1 MLFRFGLPASKL
13 SEGIDMET
21 DRMKPNLTVV
31 ITGAS
36 AGLGRAIAHEFGKTG
51 ARVGLISRDL
61 SALEATAGE
70 VERLGGTAATYA
82 ADVSDD
88 QAVEAA
94 AASFEASL
102 GPIDVWINNA
112 MVSVFS
118 PIREMEAAEFR
129 RVTEVN
135 YLGYVH
141 GTLAAL
147 RRMLPRNRGRVIQV
161 GSALAV
167 RSIPLQ
173 SAYCATKHAIV
184 GFTDSL
190 RCELIHDKSKVK
202 AVVVHMP
209 AMNTPQFT
217 WVKSRL
223 PNLPQPV
230 PPIYE
235 PEVGARVIL
244 HAALAPSPRREYW
257 VGGSTVK
264 AIMGQKFFPGLLDLY
279 LGKTGYK
286 AQQRDEPDSPERPN
300 NVWHPVPT
308 TLGAHGPFDMKS
320 RPFSLEAQV
329 SKHRGWFVFG
339 CGLLGAALCARKFL
353 TRQAI
358 RGFPLNR
365 V

>member
-1 MLFRFGLPASKL
+1 M
-13 SEGIDMET
+13 
-21 DRMKPNLTVV
+21 TVV

-51 ARVGLISRDL
+51 AQVGLISRDL
-61 SALEATAGE
+61 AALDITAGE

-82 ADVSDD
+82 GDVSDD

-94 AASFEASL
+94 AASFEERL

-118 PIREMEAAEFR
+118 PIKEMEAAEFR

-135 YLGYVH
+135 YLGYVY

-147 RRMLPRNRGRVIQV
+147 RRMLPRNRGRIIQI

-173 SAYCATKHAIV
+173 SGYCASKHAIV

-190 RCELIHDKSKVK
+190 RCELYHDKSAVK
-202 AVVVHMP
+202 AIVVQMP

-235 PEVGARVIL
+235 PEVGARVVL
-244 HAALAPSPRREYW
+244 HAAMAPSPRREYW

-264 AIMGQKFFPGLLDLY
+264 AIVGQKLIPGLLDLY

-286 AQQRDEPDSPERPN
+286 AQQRDEPDSPDRQN
-300 NVWHPVPT
+300 NVWQPVAT
-308 TLGAHGPFDMKS
+308 SLGAHGPFDGKS
-320 RPFSLEAQV
+320 RSFSLEAEV
-329 SKHRGWFVFG
+329 SKHRGWFLFG
-339 CGLLGAALCARKFL
+339 CGLLGAALWARKVSD
-353 TRQAI
+353 R
-358 RGFPLNR
+358 
-365 V
+365 

>member
-1 MLFRFGLPASKL
+1 
-13 SEGIDMET
+13 
-21 DRMKPNLTVV
+21 MKPTATVV

-36 AGLGRAIAHEFGKTG
+36 AGLGRAIAQEFSKTG
-51 ARVGLISRDL
+51 ARVGLISRDHT
-61 SALEATAGE
+61 ALEATKAE
-70 VERLGGTAATYA
+70 VEQLGGKAATYA

-88 QAVEAA
+88 RAVEAA
-94 AASFEASL
+94 AVYFEEQL
-102 GPIDVWINNA
+102 GPIDVWVNNA

-118 PIREMEAAEFR
+118 PIKEMEAAEYR

-147 RRMLPRNRGRVIQV
+147 RRMLPRDRGRIIQI
-161 GSALAV
+161 GSALAF

-190 RCELIHDKSKVK
+190 RCELLHDRSQVK

-230 PPIYE
+230 PPIYM
-235 PEVGARVIL
+235 PEVGARVVL
-244 HAALAPSPRREYW
+244 HAALTDSPRREYW

-264 AIMGQKFFPGLLDLY
+264 AIVGQKFIPGWLDRY
-279 LGKTGYK
+279 LGRTGYK
-286 AQQRDEPDSPERPN
+286 AQQRDVPDSPDRPD
-300 NVWHPVPT
+300 NVYQPVST
-308 TLGAHGPFDMKS
+308 RLGAHGPFDQKS
-320 RPFSLEAQV
+320 RPFSLEAEV
-329 SKHRGWFVFG
+329 SKHRGWFLFG
-339 CGLLGAALCARKFL
+339 CGLIGAALWTRKMMAR
-353 TRQAI
+353 
-358 RGFPLNR
+358 
-365 V
+365 

>member
-1 MLFRFGLPASKL
+1 MNTGH
-13 SEGIDMET
+13 
-21 DRMKPNLTVV
+21 LTVV
-31 ITGAS
+31 VTGAS
-36 AGLGRAIAHEFGKTG
+36 AGLGRAIAVEFGKAG
-51 ARVGLISRDL
+51 ARVGIISRDRA
-61 SALEATAGE
+61 ALDAAAVE
-70 VERLGGTAATYA
+70 VEEAGGVAATYG

-88 QAVEAA
+88 QAIEAA
-94 AASFEASL
+94 AAYFEDHL
-102 GPIDVWINNA
+102 GPMDVWVNNA

-118 PIREMEAAEFR
+118 PVKEMEAAEYR

-147 RRMLPRNRGRVIQV
+147 RRMLPRNHGRIIQV
-161 GSALAV
+161 GSALAF

-173 SAYCATKHAIV
+173 SAYCGAKHAIV

-190 RCELIHDKSKVK
+190 RCELIHDRSRVH
-202 AVVVHMP
+202 VTVVHMP

-235 PEVGARVIL
+235 PEVGARAVV
-244 HAALAPSPRREYW
+244 HAALTSSPRREYW

-264 AIMGQKFFPGLLDLY
+264 AIVGQKLFPGLLDWY

-286 AQQRDEPDSPERPN
+286 AQQRDVPDSPGRAN
-300 NVWHPVPT
+300 NVYQPVPT
-308 TLGAHGPFDMKS
+308 FLGSHGPFDRES
-320 RPFSLEAQV
+320 RPFSLEAEV
-329 SKHRGWFVFG
+329 SKHRGWFLFG
-339 CGLLGAALCARKFL
+339 CGIIGAALCARKFL
-353 TRQAI
+353 PR
-358 RGFPLNR
+358 
-365 V
+365 

>member
-1 MLFRFGLPASKL
+1 MQ
-13 SEGIDMET
+13 
-21 DRMKPNLTVV
+21 PNFTVV

-36 AGLGRAIAHEFGKTG
+36 AGLGRAIAHEFGKAG
-51 ARVGLISRDL
+51 ARVGLIARDL
-61 SALEATAGE
+61 SALEATAVE
-70 VERLGGTAATYA
+70 VEHLGGTSATYA

-88 QAVEAA
+88 RAIEAA
-94 AASFEASL
+94 AASFEERL
-102 GPIDVWINNA
+102 GPIDVWVNNA

-118 PIREMEAAEFR
+118 PVKEMEAAEFR

-147 RRMLPRNRGRVIQV
+147 RRMLPRNRGRIIQV

-173 SAYCATKHAIV
+173 AAYCASKHAIA

-190 RCELIHDKSKVK
+190 RCELIHDKSRVK
-202 AVVVHMP
+202 AIVVHMP

-230 PPIYE
+230 PPIYQ

-244 HAALAPSPRREYW
+244 HAALTSSPRREYW

-264 AIMGQKFFPGLLDLY
+264 AIIGQKLFPGLLDIY

-286 AQQRDEPDSPERPN
+286 SQQREERDPPDRPN
-300 NVWHPVPT
+300 NVWHPVTT
-308 TLGAHGPFDMKS
+308 TLAAHGPFDMKS
-320 RPFSLEAQV
+320 RPFSLEAQI
-329 SKHRGWFVFG
+329 SKHRGWFVLG
-339 CGLLGAALCARKFL
+339 CGLVGAALCARKFL
-353 TRQAI
+353 TR
-358 RGFPLNR
+358 
-365 V
+365 

>member
-1 MLFRFGLPASKL
+1 MTWRKVRIQSNFTA
-13 SEGIDMET
+13 
-21 DRMKPNLTVV
+21 V

-36 AGLGRAIAHEFGKTG
+36 AGLGRAIAHEFGKAG
-51 ARVGLISRDL
+51 AKVGLISRDL
-61 SALEATAGE
+61 SALEATAEE

-94 AASFEASL
+94 AASFEERL

-118 PIREMEAAEFR
+118 PIKEMDAAEFR

-147 RRMLPRNRGRVIQV
+147 RRMLPRNRGRIIQV

-173 SAYCATKHAIV
+173 AAYCASKHAIV

-202 AVVVHMP
+202 AIVVHMP

-244 HAALAPSPRREYW
+244 HAALASSPRREYW

-264 AIMGQKFFPGLLDLY
+264 AIVGQKFFPGLLDLY

-286 AQQRDEPDSPERPN
+286 AQQREEPDSPDRPN

-308 TLGAHGPFDMKS
+308 AFGAHGPFDTKS

-339 CGLLGAALCARKFL
+339 CGLLGAVLCARKLL
-353 TRQAI
+353 TR
-358 RGFPLNR
+358 
-365 V
+365 

>member
-1 MLFRFGLPASKL
+1 MHASKPMSGFDL
-13 SEGIDMET
+13 EGIAMRE
-21 DRMKPNLTVV
+21 RCNVV

-36 AGLGRAIAHEFGKTG
+36 AGLGRAIAYEFGETG

-61 SALEATAGE
+61 PALEATAAE
-70 VERLGGTAATYA
+70 VEKLGGVAATYA

-88 QAVEAA
+88 QAIEAA
-94 AASFEASL
+94 AASFEERL
-102 GPIDVWINNA
+102 GPIDVWVNNA

-147 RRMLPRNRGRVIQV
+147 RRMLLRNRGRIIQV

-173 SAYCATKHAIV
+173 AAYCATKHAIV

-190 RCELIHDKSKVK
+190 RCELYHDKSAVK
-202 AVVVHMP
+202 AIVVHMP

-235 PEVGARVIL
+235 PGVGAKVIV
-244 HAALAPSPRREYW
+244 HAAFTSSPRREYW

-264 AIMGQKFFPGLLDLY
+264 AIVGQKFFPGLLDVY

-286 AQQRDEPDSPERPN
+286 AQQREESDSPDRPN
-300 NVWHPVPT
+300 NVWHPVST
-308 TLGAHGPFDMKS
+308 TLGVHGPFDGKS
-320 RPFSLEAQV
+320 RKFSLEAEV

-339 CGLLGAALCARKFL
+339 CGLLGAALCARKLL
-353 TRQAI
+353 TR
-358 RGFPLNR
+358 
-365 V
+365 

>member
-1 MLFRFGLPASKL
+1 MRK
-13 SEGIDMET
+13 T
-21 DRMKPNLTVV
+21 PNVV

-36 AGLGRAIAHEFGKTG
+36 AGLGRAMACAFGKAG
-51 ARVGLISRDL
+51 AHVGLISRDL
-61 SALEATAGE
+61 EALKATASE
-70 VERLGGTAATYA
+70 VERLGATVAIYA
-82 ADVSDD
+82 ADVSND

-94 AASFEASL
+94 AAYFEEHL
-102 GPIDVWINNA
+102 GSIDVWINNA

-118 PIREMEAAEFR
+118 PVKEMEAADYR

-135 YLGYVH
+135 YLGYVF
-141 GTLAAL
+141 GTLSAL
-147 RRMLPRNRGRVIQV
+147 RRMLPRNRGRIIQV

-190 RCELIHDKSKVK
+190 RCELHHDRSKVK

-223 PNLPQPV
+223 LNLPQPV

-235 PEVGARVIL
+235 PEVSAKVVVE
-244 HAALAPSPRREYW
+244 AALTSSPRREYW

-264 AIMGQKFFPGLLDLY
+264 AIVGQKFFPGLLDIY
-279 LGKTGYK
+279 LGRTGYK
-286 AQQRDEPDSPERPN
+286 AQQRQKADSPDRPN

-308 TLGAHGPFDMKS
+308 TLGAHGPFDRRS
-320 RPFSLEAQV
+320 RNFSLEAEV
-329 SKHRGWFVFG
+329 SKHRSWLMLG
-339 CGLLGAALCARKFL
+339 CGLLGAALCAKKL
-353 TRQAI
+353 IAH
-358 RGFPLNR
+358 
-365 V
+365 

>member
-1 MLFRFGLPASKL
+1 
-13 SEGIDMET
+13 MET
-21 DRMKPNLTVV
+21 GRMQPNFTVV

-36 AGLGRAIAHEFGKTG
+36 AGLGRAIAHEFGKRR
-51 ARVGLISRDL
+51 ASLGLISRDL
-61 SALEATAGE
+61 QALEATARE

-82 ADVSDD
+82 ADVSDHP
-88 QAVEAA
+88 AVEAA
-94 AASFEASL
+94 AASFEERL
-102 GPIDVWINNA
+102 GPIDIWINNA

-118 PIREMEAAEFR
+118 PIKEMEATEFR

-147 RRMLPRNRGRVIQV
+147 RRMLPRNRGRIIQV

-173 SAYCATKHAIV
+173 AAYCASKHAIV

-190 RCELIHDKSKVK
+190 RCELIHDKSAVK
-202 AVVVHMP
+202 AIVIHMP

-235 PEVGARVIL
+235 PEVGARMVL
-244 HAALAPSPRREYW
+244 HAAFASSPRREYW

-279 LGKTGYK
+279 LGKKGYK
-286 AQQRDEPDSPERPN
+286 AQQRDEPDSPDRPN
-300 NVWHPVPT
+300 NVWQPVST
-308 TLGAHGPFDMKS
+308 SLGTYGPFDKES
-320 RPFSLEAQV
+320 RTFSLEAQV
-329 SKHRGWFVFG
+329 SRHRGWFVFG
-339 CGLLGAALCARKFL
+339 CGLLGAVLCARKYL
-353 TRQAI
+353 RH
-358 RGFPLNR
+358 
-365 V
+365 

>member
-1 MLFRFGLPASKL
+1 
-13 SEGIDMET
+13 
-21 DRMKPNLTVV
+21 MKANIKQALTVV

-36 AGLGRAIAHEFGKTG
+36 AGLGRAIAQEFGKTG
-51 ARVGLISRDL
+51 ARVGLISRDQA
-61 SALEATAGE
+61 ALDAAAAE
-70 VERLGGTAATYA
+70 VEQIGGRVATYA

-88 QAVEAA
+88 QAVEGAA
-94 AASFEASL
+94 AHFEEHL
-102 GPIDVWINNA
+102 GPIDVWVNNA

-118 PIREMEAAEFR
+118 PIKEMEAAEFR

-141 GTLAAL
+141 GTLTAL
-147 RRMLPRNRGRVIQV
+147 RRMLPRNRGRIIQI

-190 RCELIHDKSKVK
+190 RCELVHDRSRVK
-202 AVVVHMP
+202 AIVVHMP

-235 PEVGARVIL
+235 PEVGARVVL
-244 HAALAPSPRREYW
+244 HAALTNSPRREYW

-264 AIMGQKFFPGLLDLY
+264 AILGQKLIPGVLDIY

-286 AQQRDEPDSPERPN
+286 AQQREIPDSPDRPD
-300 NVWHPVPT
+300 NVYQPVST
-308 TLGAHGPFDMKS
+308 SFGAHGPFDTKS
-320 RPFSLEAQV
+320 RPFSLEAEV
-329 SKHRGWFVFG
+329 SIHRGWFVFG
-339 CGLLGAALCARKFL
+339 CGIIGAALCARRIL
-353 TRQAI
+353 TH
-358 RGFPLNR
+358 
-365 V
+365 

>member
-1 MLFRFGLPASKL
+1 
-13 SEGIDMET
+13 
-21 DRMKPNLTVV
+21 MKPALNVV

-36 AGLGRAIAHEFGKTG
+36 AGLGRAIAHEFGKAG

-61 SALEATAGE
+61 PALEATAAE
-70 VERLGGTAATYA
+70 VEQAGGTGATYA

-94 AASFEASL
+94 ATSFEERL
-102 GPIDVWINNA
+102 GPIDIWINNA

-118 PIREMEAAEFR
+118 PIKEMEAAEFR

-141 GTLAAL
+141 GTLSAL
-147 RRMLPRNRGRVIQV
+147 KRMLPRNRGRIIQV

-173 SAYCATKHAIV
+173 SAYCASKHAIV

-190 RCELIHDKSKVK
+190 RCELYHDKSDVK
-202 AVVVHMP
+202 AIVVQMP

-223 PNLPQPV
+223 PKLPQPV
-230 PPIYE
+230 PPIYK
-235 PEVGARVIL
+235 PEVGARVVL
-244 HAALAPSPRREYW
+244 HAATTQRPRREYW

-264 AIMGQKFFPGLLDLY
+264 AIVGQKFFPGLLDFY
-279 LGKTGYK
+279 LGKTGYDS
-286 AQQRDEPDSPERPN
+286 QQRKEPDSPERPD
-300 NVWHPVPT
+300 NVWHPVST
-308 TLGAHGPFDMKS
+308 ELGAHGPFESRS
-320 RPFSLEAQV
+320 RPFSLEVEV
-329 SKHRGWFVFG
+329 SKHRGWFVLG
-339 CGLLGAALCARKFL
+339 CGIIGAALFTRKL
-353 TRQAI
+353 LSR
-358 RGFPLNR
+358 
-365 V
+365 

>member
-1 MLFRFGLPASKL
+1 MQ
-13 SEGIDMET
+13 
-21 DRMKPNLTVV
+21 PNLTVV

-36 AGLGRAIAHEFGKTG
+36 AGLGRAIAHEFGKAG

-61 SALEATAGE
+61 PALEATAAE
-70 VERLGGTAATYA
+70 VEHLGGTAATYA

-88 QAVEAA
+88 HAVEAA
-94 AASFEASL
+94 AISFEERL
-102 GPIDVWINNA
+102 GPIDIWVNNA

-118 PIREMEAAEFR
+118 PVKETEAAEFR

-141 GTLAAL
+141 GSLAAL
-147 RRMLPRNRGRVIQV
+147 KRMLPRNRGRIIQV
-161 GSALAV
+161 GSALAL

-173 SAYCATKHAIV
+173 AAYCASKHAIV

-190 RCELIHDKSKVK
+190 RCELIHEKSEVK
-202 AVVVHMP
+202 AIVVHMP

-230 PPIYE
+230 PPIYA

-244 HAALAPSPRREYW
+244 HAALTSCPRREYW

-264 AIMGQKFFPGLLDLY
+264 AIMGQKLIPGLLDFY

-286 AQQRDEPDSPERPN
+286 SQQREEADSPDRPN
-300 NVWHPVPT
+300 NVWRPVST
-308 TLGAHGPFDMKS
+308 TLGAHGPFDKNS

-339 CGLLGAALCARKFL
+339 CGILGAAFCARKFL
-353 TRQAI
+353 TR
-358 RGFPLNR
+358 
-365 V
+365 

>member
-1 MLFRFGLPASKL
+1 MQ
-13 SEGIDMET
+13 T
-21 DRMKPNLTVV
+21 NLTVV
-31 ITGAS
+31 VTGAS
-36 AGLGRAIAHEFGKTG
+36 AGLGRAIAHEFGKAG

-61 SALEATAGE
+61 PALEATAE
-70 VERLGGTAATYA
+70 EIEQLGGKAATYA

-88 QAVEAA
+88 HAVEAA
-94 AASFEASL
+94 AASFEERL
-102 GPIDVWINNA
+102 GPVDIWVNNA

-118 PIREMEAAEFR
+118 PIRQMDAAEFR

-147 RRMLPRNRGRVIQV
+147 RRMLPRDQGRIIQV

-173 SAYCATKHAIV
+173 AAYCASKHAIV

-190 RCELIHDKSKVK
+190 RCELYHDKSSVK
-202 AVVVHMP
+202 TIVVHMP

-235 PEVGARVIL
+235 PEVGARMIL
-244 HAALAPSPRREYW
+244 HAALTSSPRREYW

-264 AIMGQKFFPGLLDLY
+264 AILGQRVFPGLLDMY

-286 AQQRDEPDSPERPN
+286 AQQRKEADSPDRPN
-300 NVWHPVPT
+300 NVWHPVAT
-308 TLGAHGPFDMKS
+308 TLGARGPFDKRS
-320 RPFSLEAQV
+320 RPFSLEAEV
-329 SKHRGWFVFG
+329 SKHRGWLVFG
-339 CGLLGAALCARKFL
+339 IGLVGAALCARKIL
-353 TRQAI
+353 AR
-358 RGFPLNR
+358 
-365 V
+365 

>member
-1 MLFRFGLPASKL
+1 MPSTL
-13 SEGIDMET
+13 
-21 DRMKPNLTVV
+21 NVV

-36 AGLGRAIAHEFGKTG
+36 AGLGRAVAHEFGKQG

-61 SALEATAGE
+61 PALEATAKE
-70 VERLGGTAATYA
+70 VEQLGGAAATYA

-94 AASFEASL
+94 AASFEERL
-102 GPIDVWINNA
+102 GPLDVWINNA

-118 PIREMEAAEFR
+118 PIKEMEAAEFR

-147 RRMLPRNRGRVIQV
+147 KRMLPRDRGRIIQV

-173 SAYCATKHAIV
+173 AAYCATKHAIV

-190 RCELIHDKSKVK
+190 RCELIHDRSEVK
-202 AVVVHMP
+202 AIVVQMP

-223 PNLPQPV
+223 PNLPRPV
-230 PPIYE
+230 PPIYK
-235 PEVGARVIL
+235 PEVGAKVIL
-244 HAALAPSPRREYW
+244 HAALTPSPRREYW

-264 AIMGQKFFPGLLDLY
+264 AIVGQKFIPGLLDIY

-286 AQQRDEPDSPERPN
+286 AQQLAEADSPERPN
-300 NVWHPVPT
+300 NVWHPVST
-308 TLGAHGPFDMKS
+308 SLGAHGPFDVDS
-320 RPFSLEAQV
+320 RSFSLEAAV
-329 SKHRGWFVFG
+329 SKHRCWFVFG
-339 CGLLGAALCARKFL
+339 CGLLGAAICARKIWS
-353 TRQAI
+353 R
-358 RGFPLNR
+358 
-365 V
+365 

>member
-1 MLFRFGLPASKL
+1 
-13 SEGIDMET
+13 MEQV
-21 DRMKPNLTVV
+21 LTVV
-31 ITGAS
+31 VTGAS
-36 AGLGRAIAHEFGKTG
+36 AGLGRAIAQEFAKTG
-51 ARVGLISRDL
+51 ARVGLISRDQA
-61 SALEATAGE
+61 ALDATAAE
-70 VERLGGTAATYA
+70 VEKLGGTAAVYV

-94 AASFEASL
+94 ATYFEHSL
-102 GPIDVWINNA
+102 GPIQVWVNNA

-118 PIREMEAAEFR
+118 PVKEMEAAEFR

-147 RRMLPRNRGRVIQV
+147 KRMLPRNHGRIIQV

-173 SAYCATKHAIV
+173 SAYCGSKHAIV

-190 RCELIHDKSKVK
+190 RCELIHDKSNVK
-202 AVVVHMP
+202 AIVVHMP

-230 PPIYE
+230 PPIYA
-235 PEVGARVIL
+235 PEVGARIVL
-244 HAALAPSPRREYW
+244 HAALTESPRREYW

-264 AIMGQKFFPGLLDLY
+264 AILGQKFIPGLLDLY
-279 LGKTGYK
+279 LGKTGYE
-286 AQQRDEPDSPERPN
+286 AQQREAPDSPDRPN
-300 NVWHPVPT
+300 NVYQPVAT
-308 TLGAHGPFDMKS
+308 SLGVHGPFETKS
-320 RPFSLEAQV
+320 RPFSLEAEV
-329 SKHRGWFVFG
+329 SKHRGWFLFG
-339 CGLLGAALCARKFL
+339 CGILGAALF
-353 TRQAI
+353 
-358 RGFPLNR
+358 GNR
-365 V
+365 IWSR

>member
-1 MLFRFGLPASKL
+1 VTTVRKTL
-13 SEGIDMET
+13 
-21 DRMKPNLTVV
+21 NVV

-61 SALEATAGE
+61 PALEATAEE
-70 VERLGGTAATYA
+70 VRKAGGVAATYA

-94 AASFEASL
+94 AASFEERL
-102 GPIDVWINNA
+102 GPIDIWVNNA

-118 PIREMEAAEFR
+118 PIKEMEAAEFR

-147 RRMLPRNRGRVIQV
+147 RRMLPLNRGRIIQV

-173 SAYCATKHAIV
+173 AAYCATKHAIV

-190 RCELIHDKSKVK
+190 RCELYHDKSAVK
-202 AVVVHMP
+202 AIVVHMP

-230 PPIYE
+230 PPIYK
-235 PEVGARVIL
+235 PEVGAKVIV
-244 HAALAPSPRREYW
+244 HAAFTASPRREYW

-264 AIMGQKFFPGLLDLY
+264 AIVGQKLFPGLLDVY

-286 AQQRDEPDSPERPN
+286 AQQREESDSPDRPN
-300 NVWHPVPT
+300 NIWHPVST
-308 TLGAHGPFDMKS
+308 SLGADGPFDTKS
-320 RPFSLEAQV
+320 RPFSIEAEV

-339 CGLLGAALCARKFL
+339 CGLLGAALCAKKL
-353 TRQAI
+353 LAH
-358 RGFPLNR
+358 
-365 V
+365 

>member
-1 MLFRFGLPASKL
+1 
-13 SEGIDMET
+13 MEPT
-21 DRMKPNLTVV
+21 LNIV

-36 AGLGRAIAHEFGKTG
+36 AGLGRAMAREFGKAN

-61 SALEATAGE
+61 PALEATAAE
-70 VERLGGTAATYA
+70 VEGLGGTAATYA

-94 AASFEASL
+94 AASFEDRL
-102 GPIDVWINNA
+102 GPIDVWVNNA

-118 PIREMEAAEFR
+118 PIKEMEAAEFR

-147 RRMLPRNRGRVIQV
+147 RRMLPRNRGRIIQV

-190 RCELIHDKSKVK
+190 RCELYHDKSEVK
-202 AVVVHMP
+202 AIVVHMP

-223 PNLPQPV
+223 PHLPQPV
-230 PPIYE
+230 PPIYQ
-235 PEVGARVIL
+235 PEVGARVVL
-244 HAALAPSPRREYW
+244 HAALASSPRREYW

-264 AIMGQKFFPGLLDLY
+264 AILGQKFIPGMLDLY

-286 AQQRDEPDSPERPN
+286 AQQREELDSPDRPD
-300 NVWHPVPT
+300 NVWHPVAT
-308 TLGAHGPFDMKS
+308 ALGAHGPFDKGS
-320 RPFSLEAQV
+320 RPFSLEAQI
-329 SKHRGWFVFG
+329 SKHRGWFVLG
-339 CGLLGAALCARKFL
+339 CGVVGAAIGAKKLLAR
-353 TRQAI
+353 
-358 RGFPLNR
+358 
-365 V
+365 

>member
-1 MLFRFGLPASKL
+1 MR
-13 SEGIDMET
+13 
-21 DRMKPNLTVV
+21 PNLTVV

-51 ARVGLISRDL
+51 ARVGLLSRDL
-61 SALEATAGE
+61 PALEATAAE
-70 VERLGGTAATYA
+70 VERLGGTSATYA

-88 QAVEAA
+88 QAIEAA
-94 AASFEASL
+94 AASFEERL
-102 GPIDVWINNA
+102 GPIDIWINNA

-118 PIREMEAAEFR
+118 PVKEMEAAEFR

-147 RRMLPRNRGRVIQV
+147 RRMLPRNLGRIIQV

-173 SAYCATKHAIV
+173 AAYCASKHAIV

-190 RCELIHDKSKVK
+190 RCELIHDKSNVK
-202 AVVVHMP
+202 AIVVQMP

-230 PPIYE
+230 PPIYQ

-244 HAALAPSPRREYW
+244 HAALASSPRREYW

-264 AIMGQKFFPGLLDLY
+264 AIMGQKLFPGLLDIY

-286 AQQRDEPDSPERPN
+286 AQQRDEPDSPDRPN
-300 NVWHPVPT
+300 NVWHPVST
-308 TLGAHGPFDMKS
+308 NLGAHGPFDKES
-320 RPFSLEAQV
+320 RTLSLEAQV
-329 SKHRGWFVFG
+329 SKHRGWFVLG
-339 CGLLGAALCARKFL
+339 CGLLGATLCARKFL
-353 TRQAI
+353 AR
-358 RGFPLNR
+358 
-365 V
+365 

>member
-1 MLFRFGLPASKL
+1 
-13 SEGIDMET
+13 MENS
-21 DRMKPNLTVV
+21 RIQPNFTAV

-36 AGLGRAIAHEFGKTG
+36 AGLGRAIAHEFGKAG
-51 ARVGLISRDL
+51 AKVGLISRDL
-61 SALEATAGE
+61 SALEATAEE

-94 AASFEASL
+94 AASFEERL

-118 PIREMEAAEFR
+118 PIKEMDAAEFR

-147 RRMLPRNRGRVIQV
+147 RRMLPRNRGRIIQV

-173 SAYCATKHAIV
+173 AAYCASKHAIV

-190 RCELIHDKSKVK
+190 RCELIHDKSNVK
-202 AVVVHMP
+202 AIVVHMP

-244 HAALAPSPRREYW
+244 HAALASSPRREYW

-264 AIMGQKFFPGLLDLY
+264 AIVGQKFFPGLLDLY

-286 AQQRDEPDSPERPN
+286 AQQREEPDSPDRPN

-308 TLGAHGPFDMKS
+308 TLSARMGHSIRSPGRLAWKQ
-320 RPFSLEAQV
+320 QV

-353 TRQAI
+353 TR
-358 RGFPLNR
+358 
-365 V
+365 

>member
-1 MLFRFGLPASKL
+1 MQP
-13 SEGIDMET
+13 T
-21 DRMKPNLTVV
+21 LTVV

-36 AGLGRAIAHEFGKTG
+36 AGLGRALAHEFGKTG

-61 SALEATAGE
+61 PALEATAAE
-70 VERLGGTAATYA
+70 VEQLGGTAATYA

-94 AASFEASL
+94 AASFEERL

-118 PIREMEAAEFR
+118 PVKEMDAAEFR

-147 RRMLPRNRGRVIQV
+147 RRMLPRDRGRIIQV

-173 SAYCATKHAIV
+173 AAYCATKHAIV

-190 RCELIHDKSKVK
+190 RCELYHDSSNVK
-202 AVVVHMP
+202 AIVVHMP

-244 HAALAPSPRREYW
+244 HAARTSSPRREYW

-264 AIMGQKFFPGLLDLY
+264 AIVGQKFIPGVLDLY

-286 AQQRDEPDSPERPN
+286 AQQRGEPDSPDRPN
-300 NVWHPVPT
+300 NVWHPVST
-308 TLGAHGPFDMKS
+308 TFGAHGPFDATS
-320 RPFSLEAQV
+320 RSFSLEAQV
-329 SKHRGWFVFG
+329 SKHRGWFALG
-339 CGLLGAALCARKFL
+339 CGFLGAAIFARKL
-353 TRQAI
+353 LVR
-358 RGFPLNR
+358 
-365 V
+365 

>member
-1 MLFRFGLPASKL
+1 
-13 SEGIDMET
+13 
-21 DRMKPNLTVV
+21 
-31 ITGAS
+31 
-36 AGLGRAIAHEFGKTG
+36 
-51 ARVGLISRDL
+51 
-61 SALEATAGE
+61 
-70 VERLGGTAATYA
+70 
-82 ADVSDD
+82 VSDD

-94 AASFEASL
+94 AASFEERL
-102 GPIDVWINNA
+102 GPIDIWINNA

-118 PIREMEAAEFR
+118 PVKEMEAAEFR

-147 RRMLPRNRGRVIQV
+147 RRMLPRNRGIIIQV
-161 GSALAV
+161 GSALAL

-173 SAYCATKHAIV
+173 AAYCASKHAIV

-190 RCELIHDKSKVK
+190 RCELIHDKSNVK
-202 AVVVHMP
+202 AIVVHMP

-244 HAALAPSPRREYW
+244 RAALASSPRREYW

-264 AIMGQKFFPGLLDLY
+264 AIMGQKFFPGLLDQY
-279 LGKTGYK
+279 LGRTGYK
-286 AQQRDEPDSPERPN
+286 AQQRDEPDSPDRPD
-300 NVWHPVPT
+300 NVWHPVST
-308 TLGAHGPFDMKS
+308 GLRARGPFDKRS
-320 RPFSLEAQV
+320 RSFSLEAQV
-329 SKHRGWFVFG
+329 SKHRDWFVLV
-339 CGLLGAALCARKFL
+339 CGLVGAALCAKRFL
-353 TRQAI
+353 SR
-358 RGFPLNR
+358 
-365 V
+365 

>member
-1 MLFRFGLPASKL
+1 MQ
-13 SEGIDMET
+13 SE
-21 DRMKPNLTVV
+21 LTVV

-36 AGLGRAIAHEFGKTG
+36 AGLGRATAHEFAKTG

-61 SALEATAGE
+61 EALEATAVE
-70 VERLGGTAATYA
+70 VEQLGGRAATYA

-88 QAVEAA
+88 QAMEAA
-94 AASFEASL
+94 AASFEERL
-102 GPIDVWINNA
+102 GPIDVWVNNA

-118 PIREMEAAEFR
+118 PVKEMEAAEFR
-129 RVTEVN
+129 RVIEVN

-141 GTLAAL
+141 GTLVAL
-147 RRMLPRNRGRVIQV
+147 KRMLPRNRGRIIQV

-173 SAYCATKHAIV
+173 AAYCASKHAIV

-190 RCELIHDKSKVK
+190 RCELIHDESQVK
-202 AVVVHMP
+202 VVVIQMP

-223 PNLPQPV
+223 PHLPQPV

-235 PEVGARVIL
+235 PEVGARMIV
-244 HAALAPSPRREYW
+244 HAAVTSSPRREYW

-264 AIMGQKFFPGLLDLY
+264 AIVGQKFIPGLLDHY

-286 AQQRDEPDSPERPN
+286 AQQRKESDSPDRAN
-300 NVWHPVPT
+300 NVWHAVPT
-308 TLGAHGPFDMKS
+308 TLGAHGPFDSKS
-320 RPFSLEAQV
+320 RPLSLEAFV
-329 SKHRGWFVFG
+329 SKHRGWVVFG
-339 CGLLGAALCARKFL
+339 CGLLGAALCARRFL
-353 TRQAI
+353 TR
-358 RGFPLNR
+358 
-365 V
+365 

>member
-1 MLFRFGLPASKL
+1 MVASKKQPDL
-13 SEGIDMET
+13 
-21 DRMKPNLTVV
+21 VV
-31 ITGAS
+31 VVTGAS
-36 AGLGRAIAHEFGKTG
+36 AGLGRAVAHEFGKTG
-51 ARVGLISRDL
+51 AKVGLISRDL
-61 SALEATAGE
+61 PALEATAAE
-70 VERLGGTAATYA
+70 VEQVGGTAATYA

-94 AASFEASL
+94 AASFEERL
-102 GPIDVWINNA
+102 GPIDVWVNNA

-118 PIREMEAAEFR
+118 PVKEMEAAEFR

-135 YLGYVH
+135 YLGYVY

-147 RRMLPRNRGRVIQV
+147 RRMLPRDRGRIIQV
-161 GSALAV
+161 GSALAL

-173 SAYCATKHAIV
+173 SAYCASKHAIV

-202 AVVVHMP
+202 AMVIQMP

-235 PEVGARVIL
+235 PEVGAKVIL
-244 HAALAPSPRREYW
+244 HAALTSSPRREYW

-264 AIMGQKFFPGLLDLY
+264 AIVGQKFIPGILDFY

-286 AQQRDEPDSPERPN
+286 AQQRDEADSPDRPN
-300 NVWHPVPT
+300 NVWHPVST
-308 TLGAHGPFDMKS
+308 TLGAHGPFDKRS
-320 RPFSLEAQV
+320 RPFSLEAEV
-329 SKHRGWFVFG
+329 SKHRGWFLFG
-339 CGLLGAALCARKFL
+339 CGLVGAALCARKFL
-353 TRQAI
+353 KA
-358 RGFPLNR
+358 
-365 V
+365 

>member
-1 MLFRFGLPASKL
+1 MRETL
-13 SEGIDMET
+13 S
-21 DRMKPNLTVV
+21 VV

-36 AGLGRAIAHEFGKTG
+36 AGLGRAIAYEFGKIG

-61 SALEATAGE
+61 PALEATAAD
-70 VERLGGTAATYA
+70 VRSCGGTAATYA

-88 QAVEAA
+88 KAVDAA
-94 AASFEASL
+94 AASFEERL
-102 GPIDVWINNA
+102 GPIDIWINNA

-118 PIREMEAAEFR
+118 PVKEMEAAEFR

-147 RRMLPRNRGRVIQV
+147 RRMLPRNRGRIIQV
-161 GSALAV
+161 GSALAL

-190 RCELIHDKSKVK
+190 RCELYHDKSAVR

-235 PEVGARVIL
+235 PEVGAKVVV
-244 HAALAPSPRREYW
+244 HAAVTPSPRREYW

-264 AIMGQKFFPGLLDLY
+264 AIVGQKLFPGLLDYY
-279 LGKTGYK
+279 LGKTGYG
-286 AQQRDEPDSPERPN
+286 AQQRKEPDSPDRPN
-300 NVWHPVPT
+300 NVWHPVST
-308 TLGAHGPFDMKS
+308 TLGAHGPFDSIS
-320 RPFSLEAQV
+320 RPISLEAEV

-339 CGLLGAALCARKFL
+339 CGLLGAALCARKCFA
-353 TRQAI
+353 R
-358 RGFPLNR
+358 
-365 V
+365 

>member
-1 MLFRFGLPASKL
+1 M
-13 SEGIDMET
+13 
-21 DRMKPNLTVV
+21 TVV

-51 ARVGLISRDL
+51 AQVSLISRDL
-61 SALEATAGE
+61 AALEITAGE

-82 ADVSDD
+82 GDVSDD

-94 AASFEASL
+94 AASFEERL
-102 GPIDVWINNA
+102 GPIDIWINNA

-118 PIREMEAAEFR
+118 PIKKMEAAEFR

-135 YLGYVH
+135 YLGYVY

-147 RRMLPRNRGRVIQV
+147 RRMLPRNRGRIIQI

-173 SAYCATKHAIV
+173 SAYCASKHAIV

-190 RCELIHDKSKVK
+190 RCELYHDKSAVK
-202 AVVVHMP
+202 AIVVQMP

-223 PNLPQPV
+223 PNLPRSV

-235 PEVGARVIL
+235 PEVGARVVL
-244 HAALAPSPRREYW
+244 HAAMASSPRREYW

-264 AIMGQKFFPGLLDLY
+264 AIVGQKLIPGLLDLY

-286 AQQRDEPDSPERPN
+286 AQQRDEPDAPDRQN
-300 NVWHPVPT
+300 NVWQPVAT
-308 TLGAHGPFDMKS
+308 SLGAHGPFDGKS
-320 RPFSLEAQV
+320 RWFSLEAEV
-329 SKHRGWFVFG
+329 SKRRGWFLFG
-339 CGLLGAALCARKFL
+339 CGLLGAALCARKVSD
-353 TRQAI
+353 R
-358 RGFPLNR
+358 
-365 V
+365 

>member
-1 MLFRFGLPASKL
+1 MLVSMDRHLGQVNLQSDRERRVQMTNSK
-13 SEGIDMET
+13 
-21 DRMKPNLTVV
+21 TVV
-31 ITGAS
+31 VTGAS
-36 AGLGRAIAHEFGKTG
+36 AGLGRAIAHVFAKEG
-51 ARVGLISRDL
+51 AKVGLISRDQEDL
-61 SALEATAGE
+61 DVTAAE
-70 VERLGGTAATYA
+70 VERLGGTAAVYA

-88 QAVEAA
+88 SAVEAA
-94 AASFEASL
+94 ASSVEQRL
-102 GPIDVWINNA
+102 GPIDIWVNNA

-118 PIREMEAAEFR
+118 PIKEMEANEFR

-147 RRMLPRNRGRVIQV
+147 RRMLPREEVRIIQI

-190 RCELIHDKSKVK
+190 RCELYHDRSNVKVT
-202 AVVVHMP
+202 VVHMP
-209 AMNTPQFT
+209 AMNTSQFT

-223 PNLPQPV
+223 PRLPQPV

-235 PEVGARVIL
+235 PEVGARVVL
-244 HAALAPSPRREYW
+244 YAGMTPSLRREYW

-264 AIMGQKFFPGLLDLY
+264 AILGQKIVPGLLDRY

-286 AQQRDEPDSPERPN
+286 SQQREMADSTTRPHN
-300 NVWHPVPT
+300 LWHPVPT
-308 TLGAHGPFDMKS
+308 SLGGHGPFKKEA
-320 RPFSLEAQV
+320 RTFSLEANATT
-329 SKHRGWFVFG
+329 HPGWFLFG
-339 CGLLGAALCARKFL
+339 CGLIGAALCAKKL
-353 TRQAI
+353 LSAK
-358 RGFPLNR
+358 
-365 V
+365 

>member
-1 MLFRFGLPASKL
+1 MQP
-13 SEGIDMET
+13 I
-21 DRMKPNLTVV
+21 LTVV

-61 SALEATAGE
+61 AALDATAEE
-70 VERLGGTAATYA
+70 VERLGGTPATYA
-82 ADVSDD
+82 ADVSND

-94 AASFEASL
+94 AASFEERL
-102 GPIDVWINNA
+102 GPIDVWVNNA

-118 PIREMEAAEFR
+118 PVKETEAAEFR

-147 RRMLPRNRGRVIQV
+147 RRMLPRNRGRIIQV

-173 SAYCATKHAIV
+173 AAYCGSKHAIV

-190 RCELIHDKSKVK
+190 RCELIHDKSEVK

-244 HAALAPSPRREYW
+244 HAAVTSSPRREYW

-264 AIMGQKFFPGLLDLY
+264 AIVGQRLVPGLLDLY

-286 AQQRDEPDSPERPN
+286 AQQRDEPDSVDRPN
-300 NVWHPVPT
+300 NVWHPVST
-308 TLGAHGPFDMKS
+308 SLGAHGPFDRKS

-339 CGLLGAALCARKFL
+339 CGLVGAAVCARKL
-353 TRQAI
+353 LAR
-358 RGFPLNR
+358 
-365 V
+365 